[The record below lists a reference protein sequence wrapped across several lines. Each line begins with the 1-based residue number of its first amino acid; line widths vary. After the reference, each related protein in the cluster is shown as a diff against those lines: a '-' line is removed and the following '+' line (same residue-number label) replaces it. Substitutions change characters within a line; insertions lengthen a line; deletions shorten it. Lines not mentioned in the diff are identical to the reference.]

1 MRKFSWLEGLALV
14 GLLLVGA
21 AVYLT
26 WDVAATLAYAGAVC
40 VVLAIVLAVVP
51 RGGDRGQA

>member
-1 MRKFSWLEGLALV
+1 MSRRLDFLENGLALI

-26 WDVAATLAYAGAVC
+26 WDVAATLGYAGAAC
-40 VVLAIVLAVVP
+40 MVLAAVLAFVP
-51 RGGDRGQA
+51 RSGEG